1 MLDIKIEIKWKT
13 ISKARYLL
21 KSVHTSIKMLKINLR
36 KKMTTFSKSLDH
48 IIYTSLKLINK
59 IFLLIF
65 ILTDK

>member
-1 MLDIKIEIKWKT
+1 
-13 ISKARYLL
+13 
-21 KSVHTSIKMLKINLR
+21 MLKINLR
-36 KKMTTFSKSLDH
+36 KKMTTFSKSLDN